1 MVVKLMKFSSP
12 ENKQLVSAALKL
24 LSRRDMSR
32 AEFIA
37 KLLHAKFTQEEA
49 ETAAAWCAEEGWLN
63 ESRYAEN
70 ATRRLGAKY
79 GDKRVVHSLR
89 QKGLDNDAISQA
101 VSTMNES
108 EISRARTL
116 WLRKFGE
123 LPANVNERARQ
134 VRFLQSRGFSF
145 EVVKKIFV
153 SNMEEAS

>member
-1 MVVKLMKFSSP
+1 MTSPSP
-12 ENKQLVSAALKL
+12 ENRRLVSAALNL

-32 AEFIA
+32 AEFSA
-37 KLLHAKFTQEEA
+37 KLLDAKFTQEEVEIA
-49 ETAAAWCAEEGWLN
+49 VAWCIEEGWLN

-79 GDKRVVHSLR
+79 GNKRVVHSLR

-101 VSTMNES
+101 ISTMNES

-123 LPANVNERARQ
+123 LPANANERARQ

-145 EVVKKIFV
+145 EVIKKIFASGV
-153 SNMEEAS
+153 EEAF